1 MDDSDRRTIIQ
12 QIQPHCDTFHD
23 RLKDAKIQQR
33 KTNQDIA
40 TSTGIPLTYVTKFF
54 GGRRADI
61 SVGYVAAI
69 CIDLGLSMDDL
80 IGIPPQEPED
90 DQPGEGERL
99 RTELRHKDELLAKT
113 EQQVRMLESG
123 IHARRPLI
131 YSLVGLCS
139 LLAAMLMMY
148 IVLDAMDPD
157 QGMIR
162 ANGVSP
168 AIYAGAIALVCIAL
182 FAAHTI
188 AKKKERKRQEN
199 DRE

>member
-40 TSTGIPLTYVTKFF
+40 TSTGIPLTYVTKFL

-69 CIDLGLSMDDL
+69 CIDL
-80 IGIPPQEPED
+80 IGIPPQEPEN
-90 DQPGEGERL
+90 DQPGEEERL

-123 IHARRPLI
+123 IHARRQLI

-168 AIYAGAIALVCIAL
+168 AIYAGGIALVCIAL

>member
-1 MDDSDRRTIIQ
+1 MDDSDQRTIIQ
-12 QIQPHCDTFHD
+12 QIQPYCDTFHD

-40 TSTGIPLTYVTKFF
+40 SSTGIPLTYVTKFF

-80 IGIPPQEPED
+80 IGVPPQGRED
-90 DQPGEGERL
+90 DPPDEAKRL
-99 RTELRHKDELLAKT
+99 RAELRHKEELLAKT

-131 YSLVGLCS
+131 YSLVGLCT

-148 IVLDAMDPD
+148 IVLDAMAPD
-157 QGMIR
+157 QGLIR
-162 ANGVSP
+162 SDGISP
-168 AIYAGAIALVCIAL
+168 AIYAGCTALLCIVL
-182 FAAHTI
+182 FTAHTFV
-188 AKKKERKRQEN
+188 KKKEQKKGSGG
-199 DRE
+199 

>member
-23 RLKDAKIQQR
+23 RLKDEKIRQR

-40 TSTGIPLTYVTKFF
+40 NSTGIPVTYVTKFF

-80 IGIPPQEPED
+80 IGIPPQEPEE
-90 DQPGEGERL
+90 DQPGDVERL
-99 RTELRHKDELLAKT
+99 RAELRHKDELLAKT

-131 YSLVGLCS
+131 YSLVGLCA

-162 ANGVSP
+162 ADGVSP
-168 AIYAGAIALVCIAL
+168 AIYAGAIVLVCIAL
-182 FAAHTI
+182 SAAHTF
-188 AKKKERKRQEN
+188 AKKKAKRES
-199 DRE
+199 EK

>member
-23 RLKDAKIQQR
+23 RLKDEKIRQR

-40 TSTGIPLTYVTKFF
+40 NSTGIPVTYVTKFF

-90 DQPGEGERL
+90 DQPGEAARL
-99 RTELRHKDELLAKT
+99 RAELCHKDELLAKT
-113 EQQVRMLESG
+113 EQQIRMLESG
-123 IHARRPLI
+123 IRARRPLI
-131 YSLVGLCS
+131 YSLVGLCA

-148 IVLDAMDPD
+148 IVLDAMAPD
-157 QGMIR
+157 RGMIR
-162 ANGVSP
+162 ADGVSP
-168 AIYAGAIALVCIAL
+168 AIYAGGIVLVCIAL
-182 FAAHTI
+182 FAAHTFT
-188 AKKKERKRQEN
+188 KKKAKRES
-199 DRE
+199 EK

>member
-23 RLKDAKIQQR
+23 RLKDEKIRQR

-40 TSTGIPLTYVTKFF
+40 NSTGIPLTYVTKFF

-69 CIDLGLSMDDL
+69 CIDLGLSMDNL
-80 IGIPPQEPED
+80 IGIPPQEPEED
-90 DQPGEGERL
+90 LPDEADRL
-99 RTELRHKDELLAKT
+99 RVELRHKDELLAKT

-131 YSLVGLCS
+131 YSLVGLCA

-148 IVLDAMDPD
+148 IVLDAMAPD
-157 QGMIR
+157 QGLIR
-162 ANGVSP
+162 ADGVSP
-168 AIYAGAIALVCIAL
+168 AIYAGGIVLVCIAL

-188 AKKKERKRQEN
+188 AKRKERKRE
-199 DRE
+199 DERSK

>member
-1 MDDSDRRTIIQ
+1 MDDSDQRTIIQ

-23 RLKDAKIQQR
+23 RLKDEKIRQR

-40 TSTGIPLTYVTKFF
+40 NSTGIPLTYVTKFF

-80 IGIPPQEPED
+80 IGIPSREPPE
-90 DQPGEGERL
+90 DQPGEVKRL
-99 RTELRHKDELLAKT
+99 RAELRHKDELLIKT

-131 YSLVGLCS
+131 YNLVGLCA

-148 IVLDAMDPD
+148 IVLDAMAPD
-157 QGMIR
+157 YGLIR
-162 ANGVSP
+162 ADGVSP
-168 AIYAGAIALVCIAL
+168 AIYAGGIVLVCIAL
-182 FAAHTI
+182 FAAHTF